1 MARKTVNLN
10 LKVRPEFK
18 EKLDT
23 ASDILDVPYA
33 QIVREATEE
42 RLAMLA
48 KNNSRLRHA
57 LASLET
63 SPLTTS

>member
-1 MARKTVNLN
+1 MSRKTVNLN

-42 RLAMLA
+42 RLTKLA
-48 KNNSRLRHA
+48 KKNSKLRVA
-57 LASLET
+57 LASLESAAVT
-63 SPLTTS
+63 V